1 MSGYEP
7 EDRELFERAA
17 VELYDVIVRE
27 GGIAPTDERLIDG
40 SLQKDALEL
49 LAELTL
55 VQVDSHD
62 GKWRALE
69 PANVQAQVVSP
80 LSTEGVRL
88 LDESARWAKAF
99 QALGQSWKRSPQTDS
114 SAPFAYLHGEAISPY
129 LTALLR
135 DAEEELLTAQPQSGR
150 SGSSLATAA
159 LRDIQALERGVSMR
173 TLYQHSARRNTVTR
187 EYVAQ
192 VSARGAEVRTLDE
205 FFNRMIV
212 VDRRVA
218 VIPASEDMS
227 VAVAVR
233 EQSVVTYLLDV
244 FERAFARAL
253 PFTSNAPRDTSEI
266 ASEQRAMTIRMLVE
280 GHADAVSAKRLGVS
294 ARTYAGYVAE
304 LKGQYDVQTRFQLGY
319 HLGRLGVSGREQPE
333 DETTAE

>member
-1 MSGYEP
+1 MPGYEP

-17 VELYDVIVRE
+17 VELYDVIVQE
-27 GGIAPTDERLIDG
+27 GGIAPGDARLEDG
-40 SLQKDALEL
+40 TLQKDALEL

-55 VQVDSHD
+55 VQIDGHD

-69 PANVQAQVVSP
+69 PANVQATVVTP

-99 QALGQSWKRSPQTDS
+99 QALSQSWKRSPQTDS
-114 SAPFAYLHGEAISPY
+114 SAPFTYLHGPAINPY

-135 DAEEELLTAQPQSGR
+135 DAEEELLTAQPQAGR
-150 SGSSLATAA
+150 GVPSLAAAA
-159 LRDIQALERGVSMR
+159 LRDISALERGVSMR
-173 TLYQHSARRNTVTR
+173 TLYQHSARRHTVTR

-192 VSARGAEVRTLDE
+192 VTSRGAEIRTLDE
-205 FFNRMIV
+205 FFNRMII

-218 VIPASEDMS
+218 VIPASEDMTI
-227 VAVAVR
+227 AVAVR

-244 FERAFARAL
+244 FERTFARGL
-253 PFTSNAPRDTSEI
+253 PFTSNAPRDTSGV

-304 LKGQYDVQTRFQLGY
+304 LKSQYDVQTRFQLGY
-319 HLGRLGVSGREQPE
+319 HLGQQGVSGREPPE
-333 DETTAE
+333 RDGD